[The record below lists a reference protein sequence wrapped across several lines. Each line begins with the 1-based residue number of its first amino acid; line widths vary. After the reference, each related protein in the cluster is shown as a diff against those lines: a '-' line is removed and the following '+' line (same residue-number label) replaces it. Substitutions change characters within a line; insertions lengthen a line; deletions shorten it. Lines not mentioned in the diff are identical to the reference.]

1 MKMFDNS
8 GKLVAEQNVIL
19 TNNGNIVSNTLYDTG
34 TGCVVSQ
41 QVSVTDFTKAN
52 VRSEIVRNGKIL
64 P

>member
-34 TGCVVSQ
+34 SGRVVSQ
-41 QVSVTDFTKAN
+41 QVTVTDFSKGN
-52 VRSEIVRNGKIL
+52 VRSETVRNGKIL

>member
-8 GKLVAEQNVIL
+8 GKLVAEQNAIL

-34 TGCVVSQ
+34 TGSVISQ
-41 QVSVTDFTKAN
+41 QVSVTDFSKGN